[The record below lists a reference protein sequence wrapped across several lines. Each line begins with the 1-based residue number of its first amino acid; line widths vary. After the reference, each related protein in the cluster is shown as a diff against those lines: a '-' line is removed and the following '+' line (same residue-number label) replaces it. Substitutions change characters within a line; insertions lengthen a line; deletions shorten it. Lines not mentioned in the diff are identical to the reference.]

1 MDDLIFP
8 DRVFEVGDRILA
20 AARENPNPG
29 SWGILLVELK
39 SPELINHWYNGLFFW
54 FDSKA
59 QCLNFLLTDIHL
71 GHRFGWDIFE
81 YVEISVKLQIQAKT
95 WREEGQSIEQ
105 QIEFINKL
113 MTGCCKIQ
121 WFGQAHE
128 IHAKNEMAVELR
140 NWLRYNGQKRCS
152 IEGMRSIWKS

>member
-1 MDDLIFP
+1 MRTEFGSKGCFGLISLHSLADSMDPEDDLIFP

-20 AARENPNPG
+20 AARKSPNPG

-81 YVEISVKLQIQAKT
+81 YVETLLSKTISGSV
-95 WREEGQSIEQ
+95 
-105 QIEFINKL
+105 
-113 MTGCCKIQ
+113 
-121 WFGQAHE
+121 E
-128 IHAKNEMAVELR
+128 I
-140 NWLRYNGQKRCS
+140 
-152 IEGMRSIWKS
+152 